1 VRGDAT
7 VVSMTR
13 RSGAVVACLAV
24 IIATLMAGPAGAQ
37 ETTTTQEPEDTTS
50 VPETTESTTTSS
62 TPETTATT
70 EQPTSTSTSSTTE
83 STTTEP
89 EPEPDQGDGGDD
101 VDWAPIALIAG
112 GAVLVLAIIWLIAA
126 AVRRRA
132 VAAQARRRHLGDLV
146 SRAEWIHD
154 EASLEVMAATA
165 APERLRTAWVD
176 THRRINDLSAEATA
190 LAARDDYR
198 DEADDLRRLSH
209 ALGRLA
215 GALDTHVSLHLQ
227 DLTDP
232 AVSGALGASTETV
245 TLRRDELRAAI
256 APVASRV

>member
-1 VRGDAT
+1 
-7 VVSMTR
+7 MTR
-13 RSGAVVACLAV
+13 SSGALSACLAV
-24 IIATLMAGPAGAQ
+24 TLALLVAGAGASAHPASLVQ
-37 ETTTTQEPEDTTS
+37 ETTTTQEPGGTTS

-62 TPETTATT
+62 TPETSATT
-70 EQPTSTSTSSTTE
+70 EQPTSTSSSSTTE
-83 STTTEP
+83 SSTTTEP
-89 EPEPDQGDGGDD
+89 EPGSDEGDGDD

-112 GAVLVLAIIWLIAA
+112 AAVLVLAIIWLIAA
-126 AVRRRA
+126 AARRRA
-132 VAAQARRRHLGDLV
+132 RAARVRRRHLGDLV

-165 APERLRTAWVD
+165 SPERLQTAWMD
-176 THRRINDLSAEATA
+176 THRRLNDLSAEATA

-215 GALDTHVSLHLQ
+215 GALDTHVSLHVQ

-256 APVASRV
+256 APLASRV

>member
-1 VRGDAT
+1 
-7 VVSMTR
+7 MTR
-13 RSGAVVACLAV
+13 SCRVVTACLGVTLGLLVAGAGEAV
-24 IIATLMAGPAGAQ
+24 AQ
-37 ETTTTQEPEDTTS
+37 ETTTTQEPDGTTS
-50 VPETTESTTTSS
+50 APETTESTTTSS
-62 TPETTATT
+62 TTETTATT
-70 EQPTSTSTSSTTE
+70 EQPTSTSTSSSTTE
-83 STTTEP
+83 SSTTTEP
-89 EPEPDQGDGGDD
+89 EAESGQGDDGDD
-101 VDWAPIALIAG
+101 VDWGLIALIAG

-165 APERLRTAWVD
+165 SPERLRTAWVD

-209 ALGRLA
+209 SLGRLA

>member
-1 VRGDAT
+1 
-7 VVSMTR
+7 MTR
-13 RSGAVVACLAV
+13 SCRVVTACLGVTLGLLVAGAGEAV
-24 IIATLMAGPAGAQ
+24 AQ
-37 ETTTTQEPEDTTS
+37 ETTTTQEPDGTTS
-50 VPETTESTTTSS
+50 APDTTESTTTSS
-62 TPETTATT
+62 TTETTATT

-83 STTTEP
+83 SSPTTEP
-89 EPEPDQGDGGDD
+89 EAESGEGDD

-126 AVRRRA
+126 AMRRRA

-165 APERLRTAWVD
+165 SPERLRTAWVD

-209 ALGRLA
+209 SLGRLA